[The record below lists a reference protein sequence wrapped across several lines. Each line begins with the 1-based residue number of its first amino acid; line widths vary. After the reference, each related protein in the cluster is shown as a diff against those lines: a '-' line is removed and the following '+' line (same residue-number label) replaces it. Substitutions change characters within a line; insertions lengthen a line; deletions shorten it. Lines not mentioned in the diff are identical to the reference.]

1 MNEILDEKLRDEPM
15 CRALALIDA
24 PARRAEAERVFVA
37 SRYLCS
43 LVVRRPALLRA
54 ALEDGVL
61 DAPAAERPDQAFES
75 AIEARRE
82 AGATIEVALRQVR
95 QSAYLRILWRM
106 ISGKA
111 RLGETLD
118 ELSALA
124 EACVRAAGRAA
135 RAGLAER
142 FGVPRDAQ
150 GNELALVV
158 IGMGKL
164 GGREL
169 NVSSDIDLVYLYP
182 GAGSTDGARSIDAA
196 DWFARE
202 ARALTGL
209 LSRVTAEGFVFRVD
223 TRLRPFGASGPPV
236 SSFAALEAYWR
247 DHARDWERHAMVKAR
262 ALTGEVADIR
272 RFEAMRRPFVFRRYL
287 DFNAMPSLRSLQR
300 LIGERER
307 VRGGDDVKLGRGGIR
322 ELEFL
327 VQSFQLVRGGRTV
340 PLQGRGLLDT
350 LVTLSELELMPPRD
364 AQRLAE
370 AYTYL
375 RRVENGLQALDDAQ
389 VHRLPAA
396 DSEDMRRVTI
406 GLGEPDVAA
415 CLQRLAQHRQ
425 AVASRF
431 DAQFEGEG
439 VGVSDETVPAGAG
452 KTAPDATMADGTSAA
467 EADRADVAALDDYLA
482 SLCREPSVTRLRD
495 ASRERVATLI
505 DALRAPL
512 LGCDDPLGTGHRVG
526 AFVAAAAG
534 RGGYLQV
541 LLDRPGAL
549 GRLVEVCGRSAWV
562 AKTLTR
568 QPVLVD
574 ELLRP
579 GMDTPLA
586 GAEHYRAR
594 AARVCRRHDAD
605 DLEAQM
611 NALRH
616 WREVQELRIAL
627 AWLDGSLTIM
637 QSSDRLSW
645 LAEALVGEALACV
658 ERPLVARHGR
668 PRCSLTPD
676 PAGGDRAVAFA
687 VIAYG
692 KLGGMELGHGSD
704 LDLVFLHDSAGAAQ
718 RSDGAEPLE
727 NGVWFARLVR
737 RFSHFMAVRTEAGL
751 LYEIDLRLRPNGSAG
766 LLVTSVDAFEG
777 YQRDA
782 AWTWE
787 HQALLRARATHGD
800 PALMRRFESIR
811 QDILCR
817 ERAPDVLARS
827 VAEMRSRML
836 ASHGHAARG
845 LMDLKRDPGGIT
857 DLEFV
862 VQYLALAHACAH
874 SSIVRYSDNV
884 RVLESV
890 RDAGVIDAATAD
902 EAIELWLA
910 LRRRRY
916 AAALS
921 LQGDTLEP
929 DAALVELTRR
939 TIALRTRFLGPLAPH
954 VPAA

>member
-1 MNEILDEKLRDEPM
+1 MDATPDEHRFDEPM
-15 CRALALIDA
+15 RRALALLPTA
-24 PARRAEAERVFVA
+24 ARRQEAERVLQA
-37 SRYLCS
+37 SRYLCA
-43 LVVRRPALLRA
+43 LIGRRPALLQA
-54 ALEDGVL
+54 ALQEGRL
-61 DAPAAERPDQAFES
+61 DAPSPARPVEAFREAIQAHLQAGES
-75 AIEARRE
+75 AEQ
-82 AGATIEVALRQVR
+82 ALRHVR

-106 ISGKA
+106 LAGHA
-111 RLGETLD
+111 ELQETLC

-124 EACVRAAGRAA
+124 EAAVQAACTAA
-135 RAGLAER
+135 RQSLATR
-142 FGVPRDAQ
+142 FGVPRDA
-150 GNELALVV
+150 GGGELALVV

-164 GGREL
+164 GGGEL
-169 NVSSDIDLVYLYP
+169 NVSSDIDLIYLYP
-182 GAGSTDGARSIDAA
+182 GGGQTDGPRTLDAS
-196 DWFARE
+196 DWFVRE
-202 ARALTGL
+202 ARAVTGL

-236 SSFAALEAYWR
+236 SSFEALEAYWR

-262 ALTGEVADIR
+262 ALTGDAATIE
-272 RFEAMRRPFVFRRYL
+272 RFEALRRPFVFRPYL
-287 DFNAMPSLRSLQR
+287 DFNALPSLKSLQR

-327 VQSFQLVRGGRTV
+327 VQAFQLVRGGRLPV
-340 PLQGRGLLDT
+340 LQGRGLLAT
-350 LVTLSELELMPPRD
+350 LATLGELELMPPED
-364 AQRLAE
+364 ATRLRE
-370 AYTYL
+370 AYVYL

-389 VHRLPAA
+389 VHRLPPA
-396 DSEDMRRVTI
+396 DSDDLRRVAI
-406 GLGEPDVAA
+406 GLGEPNVPT
-415 CLQRLAQHRQ
+415 CLERLAAHRQ
-425 AVASRF
+425 AVSLRF

-439 VGVSDETVPAGAG
+439 VGVAADPAA
-452 KTAPDATMADGTSAA
+452 
-467 EADRADVAALDDYLA
+467 
-482 SLCREPSVTRLRD
+482 
-495 ASRERVATLI
+495 
-505 DALRAPL
+505 RAPL
-512 LGCDDPLGTGHRVG
+512 PEVVPACTRAVALDALDQQLSSLRQEPGVLRLREASRTRVAAIAEALREPLLTCEDPLTGAQRVS

-549 GRLVEVCGRSAWV
+549 ARLVQVCARSAWV
-562 AKTLTR
+562 ARTLTR

-579 GMDTPLA
+579 GMDTPLVDA
-586 GAEHYRAR
+586 AHYRGR

-616 WREVQELRIAL
+616 WRQVSELRIAL
-627 AWLDGSLTIM
+627 AWLDGSLTLM

-645 LAEALVGEALACV
+645 LAEALVAEALACV

-668 PRCSLTPD
+668 PRCGD
-676 PAGGDRAVAFA
+676 GEAGGEAGGKAGGEGSRPVAFA

-692 KLGGMELGHGSD
+692 KLGGLELGHGSD
-704 LDLVFLHDSAGAAQ
+704 LDLVFLHDSEGGVQ
-718 RSDGAEPLE
+718 RSDGPEPLD
-727 NGVWFARLVR
+727 NGLWFARLVR
-737 RFSHFMAVRTEAGL
+737 RFSHFMTVRTETGL

-787 HQALLRARATHGD
+787 HQALLRARAVHGD
-800 PALMRRFESIR
+800 PALMQRFESIR
-811 QDILCR
+811 QEILCR
-817 ERAPDVLARS
+817 ERSAQVLARS
-827 VAEMRSRML
+827 VADMRSRML
-836 ASHGHAARG
+836 AAHGQAAEG

-862 VQYLALAHACAH
+862 VQYLALAHAGEH
-874 SSIVRYSDNV
+874 PSIVRHSDNV
-884 RVLESV
+884 RVLESA
-890 RDAGVIDAATAD
+890 RQAGVIDADTAEEATR
-902 EAIELWLA
+902 LWLD
-910 LRRRRY
+910 LRERRY

-921 LQGDTLEP
+921 LQGDALEP
-929 DAALVELTRR
+929 DAALVELARR

-954 VPAA
+954 VPTA